1 MLKKDGI
8 MLYVTCSIL
17 KNENEE
23 QVEWFL
29 NSTEEGK
36 KFVLLG
42 EKRIMPQD
50 QGFDGFYMAMFKK
63 MV

>member
-1 MLKKDGI
+1 

-63 MV
+63 ME